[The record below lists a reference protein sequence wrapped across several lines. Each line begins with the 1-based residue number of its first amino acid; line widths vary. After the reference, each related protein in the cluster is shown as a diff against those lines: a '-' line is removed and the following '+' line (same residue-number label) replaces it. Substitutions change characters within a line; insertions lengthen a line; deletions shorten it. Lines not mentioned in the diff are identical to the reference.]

1 MTSYARNSNE
11 YFEPKTYGEQVL
23 RGLGY
28 TGGFNAGGAQTWL
41 NANPNLKSQY
51 DTSVAAK
58 EGGAWAAAQAPKG
71 IRPMTVSSMN
81 DYQKQS
87 LYGMG
92 RPSAPIDPR
101 VGGAYDSAY
110 SAAMETTKP
119 YDVNSYKQF
128 MNPFID
134 EVINRNADS
143 TRRQFDVDRSANREQ
158 FARSGGFGS
167 TAQGTA
173 EAQITEAQNRQ
184 IGDFD
189 ANLRARGFDTSVN
202 NSMSLYDRENSNA
215 FARASVFG
223 GLGDRFQNFDQYG
236 RNVADTALDRQLFAG
251 DRIQGQNQAE
261 LDSYWTERDRATAYP
276 YQQLDYLTGKLQ
288 AYPTGS
294 STTTTTPGNPFISA
308 LGGGLAGYGLGQQFG
323 WGSSSTPQKVYSSPI
338 GPQSPVGTY
347 GPQRPY
353 M

>member
-1 MTSYARNSNE
+1 MMAE

-28 TGGFNAGGAQTWL
+28 TGGFGAGGAQKWL
-41 NANPNLKSQY
+41 NANPNLKTSY
-51 DTSVAAK
+51 DSNVAANQ
-58 EGGAWAAAQAPKG
+58 GGAWAAAKAPEG
-71 IRPMTVSSMN
+71 VRPMTVSSMN

-87 LYGMG
+87 LYNMG
-92 RPSAPIDPR
+92 KAPAPIDPR
-101 VGGAYDSAY
+101 IGNSYDAAFG
-110 SAAMETTKP
+110 AAMETAKP

-143 TRRQFDVDRSANREQ
+143 TRRAYDVSRNQNDEQ
-158 FARSGGFGS
+158 FARAGGFGS

-173 EAQITEAQNRQ
+173 RAQIDEAQNRQ

-189 ANLRARGFDTSVN
+189 ANLRAQGFDTSIN
-202 NSMSLYDRENSNA
+202 NSLNLYDKNNANA

-223 GLGDRFQNFDQYG
+223 GLGDRFQNLDMYG
-236 RNVADTALDRQLFAG
+236 RNVADTGLDRQLFAG

-261 LDSYWTERDRATAYP
+261 LDSYWAERDRATAYP

-294 STTTTTPGNPFISA
+294 STTTTQQGNPFISA
-308 LGGGLAGYGLGQQFG
+308 LGGGLAGYGIGKQFG
-323 WGSSSTPQKVYSSPI
+323 WGR
-338 GPQSPVGTY
+338 GE
-347 GPQRPY
+347 
-353 M
+353 